1 VPSGVVELLPQ
12 TNCIRTSY
20 FCAEFVSQYDA
31 EILAGLR
38 QHVRLAVLATLLA
51 LAVAVPLALLARRS
65 RVWRSAVLTT
75 GGIVY
80 TIPSLALFVL
90 LTPLPGFGY
99 LNDRSVL
106 AALVLYNILVLVR
119 NLLTGL
125 DGVPPD
131 VVDAARGMG
140 YGARRLFTR
149 VELPLAVPALIAGL
163 RVATVSTV
171 ALVTVGGVLNQGGL
185 GNLLNEGLQRDRKS
199 EIMIPLLLIVGL
211 ALLADLLLLAV
222 QRASTGWMRAGAD
235 K

>member
-1 VPSGVVELLPQ
+1 MVELLPQ
-12 TNCIRTSY
+12 ANCIRTSY
-20 FCAEFVSQYDA
+20 LCGDFVSQYRV

-38 QHVRLAVLATLLA
+38 QHVKLATLATLLA
-51 LAVAVPLALLARRS
+51 LAAALPLALLARRS
-65 RVWRSAVLTT
+65 GLWRSAVLTT

-106 AALVLYNILVLVR
+106 VALVLYNVLVLVR

-125 DGVPPD
+125 DGVPAD
-131 VVDAARGMG
+131 VVEAARGMG

-149 VELPLAVPALIAGL
+149 VELPLALPALIAGL

-171 ALVTVGGVLNQGGL
+171 SLVTVGGVLNQGGL
-185 GNLLNEGLQRDRKS
+185 GNLLNEGLQRNRKS
-199 EIMIPLLLIVGL
+199 EIMIPLLVIVVL
-211 ALLADLLLLAV
+211 ALVADLLLLAL
-222 QRASTGWMRAGAD
+222 QRATSGWTRAGLQR
-235 K
+235 